1 MSEDLT
7 SVWKITV
14 NILTKHLIEH
24 NATVARQIDIAMDQ
38 LITAGSAEEF
48 QQIGIIMRDAWIE
61 FSQSIF
67 RKEFLPT
74 GVNSIS
80 SADAKRLV
88 QYSLKKVKSNT
99 EYLIELSKTAFNLC
113 NKVEHDLNATQ
124 EMALQCIIS
133 SVMCMGL
140 IQKTMINSDLLIS
153 RPYYRCP
160 SCGSLKLET
169 KEHWEPDI
177 EGAFKVDKL
186 TCTECGWFYIEE
198 MGGMSGVGEDT

>member
-1 MSEDLT
+1 MSEDLA
-7 SVWKITV
+7 SVWKTV
-14 NILTKHLIEH
+14 VNVLTKHLIEH
-24 NATVARQIDIAMDQ
+24 NATVARQIDMAMDQ
-38 LITAGSAEEF
+38 LITAGSTEEF

-67 RKEFLPT
+67 RKEFLPN

-80 SADAKRLV
+80 SADAKRLL
-88 QYSLKKVKSNT
+88 QYSLDRVKSNT
-99 EYLIELSKTAFNLC
+99 EYLIKMSKTAFDLC
-113 NKVEHDLNATQ
+113 NKVEHDLNVTQ
-124 EMALQCIIS
+124 EMALECIIS

-140 IQKTMINSDLLIS
+140 VLKTLINNDLLIS

-160 SCGSLKLET
+160 NCGSLKLET
-169 KEHWEPDI
+169 REHWEPDI
-177 EGAFKVDKL
+177 EGAFRVDKL

>member
-1 MSEDLT
+1 MSEDST
-7 SVWKITV
+7 SVWKTAV
-14 NILTKHLIEH
+14 NILTGYLIEH
-24 NATVARQIDIAMDQ
+24 NATVARQIDMAMDQ

-74 GVNSIS
+74 GINDIS
-80 SADAKRLV
+80 PADVKRLV
-88 QYSLKKVKSNT
+88 EYSLKKVRGNA
-99 EYLIELSKTAFNLC
+99 EYLIKMSKTAFDLC
-113 NKVEHDLNATQ
+113 NKLEHDLNATQ
-124 EMALQCIIS
+124 EVALQCIIS

-140 IQKTMINSDLLIS
+140 IQKTMINSELLIS

-160 SCGSLKLET
+160 NCGSLKLEIR
-169 KEHWEPDI
+169 EHWEPDI

-186 TCTECGWFYIEE
+186 TCIECGWFYIEE
-198 MGGMSGVGEDT
+198 MGGMSGVGE